1 MGMCRRQLAVKLI
14 AGHSAGGERP
24 GSRPGRPDAAGVPWL
39 AFGSGPEPGHEPTDG
54 QGRRPWI
61 IQRTGPRQAATPP
74 RERHSRA
81 GRLQFSSL
89 GRGRRDCRSVRTPPH
104 GARHSGRWSW
114 ERVTVQG

>member
-14 AGHSAGGERP
+14 AGHSAGGERA

-61 IQRTGPRQAATPP
+61 IQRTGPRQPATP
-74 RERHSRA
+74 RERHGRA
-81 GRLQFSSL
+81 GRLQFSSP
-89 GRGRRDCRSVRTPPH
+89 GRGRRDCRSVRTLS
-104 GARHSGRWSW
+104 RHHV
-114 ERVTVQG
+114 E

>member
-61 IQRTGPRQAATPP
+61 IQRTGPVRRPRPGNATAEP
-74 RERHSRA
+74 A
-81 GRLQFSSL
+81 VCSSA
-89 GRGRRDCRSVRTPPH
+89 RRDAWEDVAARSVRTLS
-104 GARHSGRWSW
+104 RHHV
-114 ERVTVQG
+114 E

>member
-61 IQRTGPRQAATPP
+61 IQRTGPRQAARPGNVTTGPAAVQF
-74 RERHSRA
+74 A
-81 GRLQFSSL
+81 GTWE
-89 GRGRRDCRSVRTPPH
+89 DVAARSVRTL
-104 GARHSGRWSW
+104 SW
-114 ERVTVQG
+114 NHTE